1 MAYTY
6 SYTNALCALWF
17 GDLFDIQQL
26 LSRGQHTYIR
36 IPNSEIAPKIHNET
50 RADGSRRKFATWI
63 IVIGSV
69 LQNVKTINVVIGRFT
84 I

>member
-1 MAYTY
+1 MNKTNNESECESKCLTNCSCMAYTY

-36 IPNSEIAPKIHNET
+36 IPNLEIAPKIHNET
-50 RADGSRRKFATWI
+50 RADGSRRK
-63 IVIGSV
+63 
-69 LQNVKTINVVIGRFT
+69 
-84 I
+84 